1 MVSLED
7 AVIAR
12 YETGGN
18 RFEILIDPK
27 AAQNYSEGDEIDWE
41 DAIAADGIWSDSS
54 KGERTPDILVNNTFG
69 TTDLIDI
76 YKRILTDG
84 TIQLTSQQRKEMVEQ
99 KRKQIVA
106 HIVANAMNPQT
117 GGPHPPQ
124 RIENAIDEV
133 RYSVDPMENMD
144 KQIEKIIKSI
154 KTLIPI
160 SFEKIRVAVK
170 IKAIHVGKCYGQIT
184 SLSKIE
190 SEEYQKDGSWI
201 GMLEMSAASFAKLE
215 DALGSL
221 TKGTAETK
229 ML

>member
-54 KGERTPDILVNNTFG
+54 KGERTPDILVNNTFE
-69 TTDLIDI
+69 TTNLIDI

-133 RYSVDPMENMD
+133 RYSVDPMETMD
-144 KQIEKIIKSI
+144 SQVEKIIKSI
-154 KTLIPI
+154 KKLIPI

-170 IKAIHVGKCYGQIT
+170 IKAIYVGKCYGQIT

-201 GMLEMSAASFAKLE
+201 GMLEMSATSFAKLE
-215 DALGSL
+215 DTLGSL

>member
-27 AAQNYSEGDEIDWE
+27 AAQSYSEGDEIDWE
-41 DAIAADGIWSDSS
+41 DAIAADGIWSDSA
-54 KGERTPDILVNNTFG
+54 KGERAPDSIVNNTFE

-76 YKRILTDG
+76 YKKILADG

-99 KRKQIVA
+99 KRKRIVA

-133 RYSVDPMENMD
+133 RYSVDPMETMD
-144 KQIEKIIKSI
+144 KQVEKIIKLI

-170 IKAIHVGKCYGQIT
+170 IQAIYVGKCYGQIT

-201 GMLEMSAASFAKLE
+201 GMLEMSATSFAKLE

>member
-7 AVIAR
+7 AVTAR
-12 YETGGN
+12 YENSGN

-27 AAQNYSEGDEIDWE
+27 AAQSYSEGDEIDWE
-41 DAIAADGIWSDSS
+41 DAIAADGIWSDSA
-54 KGERTPDILVNNTFG
+54 KGERAPDILVNNIFE
-69 TTDLIDI
+69 TTDLISI
-76 YKRILTDG
+76 YKKILDDG

-133 RYSVDPMENMD
+133 RYSVDPMETMD
-144 KQIEKIIKSI
+144 KQVEKIIRLI

-201 GMLEMSAASFAKLE
+201 GMLEMSAASFVKLE

>member
-1 MVSLED
+1 MVSLEE
-7 AVIAR
+7 AVTAR
-12 YETGGN
+12 FETGGN

-27 AAQNYSEGDEIDWE
+27 AAQSYSEGDDIDWE
-41 DAIAADGIWSDSS
+41 DAIAADGIWSDNA
-54 KGERTPDILVNNTFG
+54 KGERSPDMLVNDTFG
-69 TTDLIDI
+69 TTELIEI
-76 YKRILTDG
+76 YKKILDEG
-84 TIQLTSQQRKEMVEQ
+84 SIQLTSQQRKEMVDQ

-124 RIENAIDEV
+124 RIENAIDEA
-133 RYSVDPMENMD
+133 RFSVDPMEA
-144 KQIEKIIKSI
+144 IEKQVEKLIKLI
-154 KTLIPI
+154 KPLIPI

-170 IKAIHVGKCYGQIT
+170 IRAIHVGKCYGQIS
-184 SLSKIE
+184 SLSNIE

-201 GMLEMSAASFAKLE
+201 GILEMPAASFVKLE
-215 DALGSL
+215 DVLGSI

>member
-27 AAQNYSEGDEIDWE
+27 AAQSYSEGDEIDWE

-54 KGERTPDILVNNTFG
+54 KGERTPDMLVNNTFE
-69 TTDLIDI
+69 TTDLIEI
-76 YKRILTDG
+76 YKKILVEG

-133 RYSVDPMENMD
+133 RYSVDPMETMD
-144 KQIEKIIKSI
+144 KQVEKIIKSI
-154 KTLIPI
+154 KKLIPI

-170 IKAIHVGKCYGQIT
+170 IKAIYVGKCYGQIT

-201 GMLEMSAASFAKLE
+201 GMLEMSATSFAKLE
-215 DALGSL
+215 DTLGSL

>member
-27 AAQNYSEGDEIDWE
+27 EAQRYSEGDEIDWE
-41 DAIAADGIWSDSS
+41 EAIAADGVWNDSA
-54 KGERTPDILVNNTFG
+54 KGDRAPEHLVNDTFG
-69 TTDLIDI
+69 TNDLIEI
-76 YKRILTDG
+76 YKKILNEG
-84 TIQLTSQQRKEMVEQ
+84 TIQLTSQQRKEMVDQ
-99 KRKQIVA
+99 KKKQIVA
-106 HIVANAMNPQT
+106 HVVANAMNPQT

-124 RIENAIDEV
+124 RIENAIDEA
-133 RYSVDPMENMD
+133 RFSVDPMESIQ
-144 KQIEKIIKSI
+144 KQVEKLIKSI
-154 KTLIPI
+154 KILIPI
-160 SFEKIRVAVK
+160 SFEKVKVAVK
-170 IKAIHVGKCYGQIT
+170 IRAIHVGKCYGQIS
-184 SLSKIE
+184 SLGNIE

-201 GMLEMSAASFAKLE
+201 GIIEISAASFVKLE
-215 DALGSL
+215 DVLGSL

>member
-27 AAQNYSEGDEIDWE
+27 AAQSYREGDEIDWE
-41 DAIAADGIWSDSS
+41 EAIAADGVWADSA
-54 KGERTPDILVNNTFG
+54 KGDRAPDILVNDAFG
-69 TTDLIDI
+69 TTELIEI
-76 YKRILTDG
+76 YKKILTEG
-84 TIQLTSQQRKEMVEQ
+84 TIQLTAQQRNEMVDQ
-99 KRKQIVA
+99 KKKQIVA

-124 RIENAIDEV
+124 RIENAIDEA
-133 RYSVDPMENMD
+133 RFSVDPMEA
-144 KQIEKIIKSI
+144 IEKQVEKLIKLI
-154 KTLIPI
+154 KPLIPI

-170 IKAIHVGKCYGQIT
+170 IRAIHVGKCYGQIS
-184 SLSKIE
+184 SLSNIE

-201 GMLEMSAASFAKLE
+201 GILEMPAASFVKLE
-215 DALGSL
+215 DVLGSM

>member
-7 AVIAR
+7 AVTAR

-27 AAQNYSEGDEIDWE
+27 AAQSYREGDEIDWE
-41 DAIAADGIWSDSS
+41 EAIAADGVWADSA
-54 KGERTPDILVNNTFG
+54 KGDRAPDILVNDAFG
-69 TTDLIDI
+69 TTELIEI
-76 YKRILTDG
+76 YKKILTEG
-84 TIQLTSQQRKEMVEQ
+84 TIQLTAQQRNEMVDQ
-99 KRKQIVA
+99 KKKQIVA

-124 RIENAIDEV
+124 RIENAIDEA
-133 RYSVDPMENMD
+133 RFSVDPMEA
-144 KQIEKIIKSI
+144 IEKQVEKLIKLI
-154 KTLIPI
+154 KPLIPI

-170 IKAIHVGKCYGQIT
+170 IRAIHVGKCYGQIS
-184 SLSKIE
+184 SLSNIE
-190 SEEYQKDGSWI
+190 SEEYQKDCSWI
-201 GMLEMSAASFAKLE
+201 GILEMPAASFVKLE
-215 DALGSL
+215 DVLGSL

>member
-27 AAQNYSEGDEIDWE
+27 SAQEYKEGDDIDWE
-41 DAIAADGIWSDSS
+41 DAIAADGIWTDSA
-54 KGERTPDILVNNTFG
+54 KGDRAPEHLVNDTFES
-69 TTDLIDI
+69 TDLIEI
-76 YKRILTDG
+76 YKIILTEG
-84 TIQLTSQQRKEMVEQ
+84 NIQLTSQQRNEMVDK
-99 KRKQIVA
+99 KRKQIIA
-106 HIVANAMNPQT
+106 HVVANAMNPQT

-124 RIENAIDEV
+124 RIENAIDEA
-133 RYSVDPMENMD
+133 RFSIDPMEA
-144 KQIEKIIKSI
+144 IERQVEKLIKSI
-154 KTLIPI
+154 KPLIPI

-170 IKAIHVGKCYGQIT
+170 IQAIHVGKCYGQIS
-184 SLSKIE
+184 SLATIQ

-201 GMLEMSAASFAKLE
+201 GMLEMSAASFVKLE

>member
-1 MVSLED
+1 
-7 AVIAR
+7 
-12 YETGGN
+12 
-18 RFEILIDPK
+18 
-27 AAQNYSEGDEIDWE
+27 
-41 DAIAADGIWSDSS
+41 
-54 KGERTPDILVNNTFG
+54 
-69 TTDLIDI
+69 
-76 YKRILTDG
+76 
-84 TIQLTSQQRKEMVEQ
+84 
-99 KRKQIVA
+99 
-106 HIVANAMNPQT
+106 MNPQT

>member
-7 AVIAR
+7 AVTAR

-27 AAQNYSEGDEIDWE
+27 AAQSYREGDEIDWE
-41 DAIAADGIWSDSS
+41 DAIAADGVWADSA
-54 KGERTPDILVNNTFG
+54 KGDRAPDILVNDAFG
-69 TTDLIDI
+69 TTELIEI
-76 YKRILTDG
+76 YKKILTEG
-84 TIQLTSQQRKEMVEQ
+84 TIQLTAQQRNEMVDQ
-99 KRKQIVA
+99 KKKQIVA

-124 RIENAIDEV
+124 RIENAIDEA
-133 RYSVDPMENMD
+133 RFSVEPMEA
-144 KQIEKIIKSI
+144 IEKQVEKLIKLI
-154 KTLIPI
+154 KPLIPI

-170 IKAIHVGKCYGQIT
+170 IRAIHVGKCYGQIS
-184 SLSKIE
+184 SLSNIE

-201 GMLEMSAASFAKLE
+201 GILEMPAASFVKLE
-215 DALGSL
+215 DVLGSL

>member
-1 MVSLED
+1 MVSLEE
-7 AVIAR
+7 AVTAR

-41 DAIAADGIWSDSS
+41 DAIAADGIWSDNA
-54 KGERTPDILVNNTFG
+54 KGERAPDMLVNDTFG
-69 TTDLIDI
+69 TTELIEI
-76 YKRILTDG
+76 YKKILDEG

-124 RIENAIDEV
+124 RIENAIDES
-133 RYSVDPMENMD
+133 RFSLDPMETVE
-144 KQIEKIIKSI
+144 KQVEKLI
-154 KTLIPI
+154 KTIKPLIPI

-170 IKAIHVGKCYGQIT
+170 IQAIHVGKCYGQIS
-184 SLSKIE
+184 SLGNIE

-201 GMLEMSAASFAKLE
+201 GVLEMSAASFVKLE
-215 DALGSL
+215 DSLGSL

>member
-27 AAQNYSEGDEIDWE
+27 EAQRYSEGDEIDWE
-41 DAIAADGIWSDSS
+41 EAIAADGIWNDSA
-54 KGERTPDILVNNTFG
+54 KGDRAPEHLVNDTFG
-69 TTDLIDI
+69 TNNLIDI
-76 YKRILTDG
+76 YKKILDEG
-84 TIQLTSQQRKEMVEQ
+84 TIQLTSQQRKEMVDQ
-99 KRKQIVA
+99 KKKQIVA

-124 RIENAIDEV
+124 RIENAMDEA
-133 RYSVDPMENMD
+133 RFSVDPMEPVE
-144 KQIEKIIKSI
+144 KQVEKLIKSI
-154 KTLIPI
+154 KMLIPI
-160 SFEKIRVAVK
+160 SFEKIKVAVK
-170 IKAIHVGKCYGQIT
+170 IRAIHVGKCYGQIS
-184 SLSKIE
+184 SLGNIE

-201 GMLEMSAASFAKLE
+201 GIIETSAASFVKLE

>member
-27 AAQNYSEGDEIDWE
+27 AAQKYSEGDEIDWE

-54 KGERTPDILVNNTFG
+54 KGERTPDILVNNTFE

-76 YKRILTDG
+76 YKRILTEG

-133 RYSVDPMENMD
+133 RYSVDP
-144 KQIEKIIKSI
+144 IEK
-154 KTLIPI
+154 
-160 SFEKIRVAVK
+160 
-170 IKAIHVGKCYGQIT
+170 H
-184 SLSKIE
+184 
-190 SEEYQKDGSWI
+190 
-201 GMLEMSAASFAKLE
+201 
-215 DALGSL
+215 
-221 TKGTAETK
+221 
-229 ML
+229 